1 MKRLI
6 LLCLFATLAACA
18 STPRMSGTER
28 LAMYRAHAGAPVKDF
43 SYFGNINGWQ
53 PLGNAALAVWTKPS
67 EAYLLD
73 LTGPCQDLEFAPA
86 IIISNFAGRVSNL
99 DRVRPVGGGGGPMR
113 MSCRIKT
120 ISPLDLKSLK
130 ADEEMRKAD
139 TEAREEAGDAPAN

>member
-6 LLCLFATLAACA
+6 LLCLIATLAACA
-18 STPRMSGTER
+18 STRMSSTEK
-28 LAMYRAHAGAPVKDF
+28 LAMYRAHAGAPVRDF

-53 PLGNAALAVWTKPS
+53 PLGNSALAVWTKPN
-67 EAYLLD
+67 EAFLLD
-73 LTGPCQDLEFAPA
+73 LTGPCMDLESAPA
-86 IIISNFAGRVSNL
+86 IVISNFGGRVSNL

-130 ADEEMRKAD
+130 ADEQMRKAD
-139 TEAREEAGDAPAN
+139 IEAREAEGQAPAN

>member
-28 LAMYRAHAGAPVKDF
+28 LALYRGSAGAPVKDF
-43 SYFGNINGWQ
+43 TYFGNINGWQ
-53 PLGNAALAVWTKPS
+53 PLGPSALAVWTRPN

-86 IIISNFAGRVSNL
+86 ISITNMMGRVSTF
-99 DRVRPVGGGGGPMR
+99 DRVRPIGGGGGPMR

-130 ADEEMRKAD
+130 AAQDDMRKAD
-139 TEAREEAGDAPAN
+139 VEERKEGEGEN